1 MMIGNEGGIGVRL
14 KPMGLADAAG
24 MVSLRGSVCVDRGQ
38 CGLTDYMC
46 RQLLVFLNASAM
58 RSMYCYSLQ
67 KRLM

>member
-38 CGLTDYMC
+38 CGLTDYKC
-46 RQLLVFLNASAM
+46 RQLLVFLNA
-58 RSMYCYSLQ
+58 LP
-67 KRLM
+67 